1 MPPGE
6 ASTRSWPRM
15 ILVVGVILL
24 VARVATSIYQA
35 RLPPPPS
42 LVQWVPLEKAEAR
55 AAAENKPI
63 LYEFSA
69 SWCGPCQAMER
80 EVFADREAADLIN
93 ARFVPVRITD
103 EDEGPK
109 PQALRRLYHVS
120 SIPLLIVAREQ
131 VVEQSVG
138 YMGKRTTI
146 GFLRRLA
153 GK

>member
-6 ASTRSWPRM
+6 ASTRSWPRA
-15 ILVVGVILL
+15 ILLVGAMLL
-24 VARVATSIYQA
+24 VARVATSIYQT

-42 LVQWVPLEKAEAR
+42 LVRWVPLETAEAR
-55 AAAENKPI
+55 AAAEKKPI
-63 LYEFSA
+63 LYDFSA

-93 ARFVPVRITD
+93 GRFVPVRITD
-103 EDEGPK
+103 ENDGPRAD
-109 PQALRRLYHVS
+109 ALRRLYHVS

-131 VVEQSVG
+131 VIERFPG
-138 YMGKRTTI
+138 YTSKRTTV

-153 GK
+153 GN

>member
-6 ASTRSWPRM
+6 ASTRSWPRALL
-15 ILVVGVILL
+15 LVGAVLL
-24 VARVATSIYQA
+24 VARVGTSIYQA

-42 LVQWVPLEKAEAR
+42 LVRWVPLEAAEAR
-55 AAAENKPI
+55 AAAEKKPI

-93 ARFVPVRITD
+93 GRFVPVRITD
-103 EDEGPK
+103 QDDGSRPD
-109 PQALRRLYHVS
+109 ALRRLYGAS

-131 VVEQSVG
+131 VVERSVG
-138 YMGKRTTI
+138 YTSKRTTM
-146 GFLRRLA
+146 GFLRRTS